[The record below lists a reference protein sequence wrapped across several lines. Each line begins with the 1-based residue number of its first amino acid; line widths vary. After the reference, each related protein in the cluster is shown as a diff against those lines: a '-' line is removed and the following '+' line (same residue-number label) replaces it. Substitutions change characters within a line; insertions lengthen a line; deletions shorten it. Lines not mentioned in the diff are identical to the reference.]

1 MNGESKPLLPAAGAG
16 AGAGAV
22 PEARMAYESHDA
34 EASK

>member
-1 MNGESKPLLPAAGAG
+1 MNGENKPLLPA
-16 AGAGAV
+16 AGAV